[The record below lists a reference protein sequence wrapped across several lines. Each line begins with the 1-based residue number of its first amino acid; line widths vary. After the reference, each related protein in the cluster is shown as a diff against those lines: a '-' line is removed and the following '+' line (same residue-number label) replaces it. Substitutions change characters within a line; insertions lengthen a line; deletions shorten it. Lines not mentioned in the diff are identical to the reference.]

1 MSGLPAG
8 CELRRSSC
16 WRLCCGRRL
25 MPGGLDPMYRS
36 SHGTRVCIH
45 YEEQQAVHDVCGTK
59 CRGIIIGTDQS
70 AHGVDGTVDTSK
82 SQDRFRGGGV
92 RRDMTGKQT
101 NTWQAPPPAFSWSL
115 PLSLSMGPPS
125 DERPRE
131 DEEGG
136 VGGEAQGGHEND
148 GVAARLEAAAQEA
161 VLVLCGEELALALVA
176 AVDGDEQDG
185 DAVGGE
191 EGANGVELLGED
203 LEDDEGEGE
212 LPESGAHVG
221 ALEGALRGADLDE
234 PACQGSTMSDPD
246 LSLCNVRCCCCCCCC
261 CCLHKGT
268 RAVSKARDGP
278 AGVSCLGDPPR
289 LQPDWGLVPRTDGW
303 TTHSSDVS
311 TTDRAL
317 CSRRCKCSS
326 GCAYTPTTHMSQP
339 VSERSSQCSSH
350 VHLEQKV
357 IYDVCPTAAV

>member
-1 MSGLPAG
+1 MAG
-8 CELRRSSC
+8 
-16 WRLCCGRRL
+16 
-25 MPGGLDPMYRS
+25 
-36 SHGTRVCIH
+36 
-45 YEEQQAVHDVCGTK
+45 
-59 CRGIIIGTDQS
+59 
-70 AHGVDGTVDTSK
+70 
-82 SQDRFRGGGV
+82 
-92 RRDMTGKQT
+92 
-101 NTWQAPPPAFSWSL
+101 PPPAFSWSL

-191 EGANGVELLGED
+191 EGADGVELLGED

-212 LPESGAHVG
+212 LPEGGAHVG
-221 ALEGALRGADLDE
+221 AFEGALRGADLDE

-246 LSLCNVRCCCCCCCC
+246 LSLCNVRRCCCY

-268 RAVSKARDGP
+268 RAVSKAQDGP
-278 AGVSCLGDPPR
+278 AGVSRLGGPPR
-289 LQPDWGLVPRTDGW
+289 LQPDWGGPRGRMDDSLFRREHHGPRPVQPQVQMLLGMCLYANNTRVPARQRT
-303 TTHSSDVS
+303 
-311 TTDRAL
+311 L
-317 CSRRCKCSS
+317 F
-326 GCAYTPTTHMSQP
+326 
-339 VSERSSQCSSH
+339 H
-350 VHLEQKV
+350 VHPHVHFTQKKKV
-357 IYDVCPTAAV
+357 MYDVCPTAAV